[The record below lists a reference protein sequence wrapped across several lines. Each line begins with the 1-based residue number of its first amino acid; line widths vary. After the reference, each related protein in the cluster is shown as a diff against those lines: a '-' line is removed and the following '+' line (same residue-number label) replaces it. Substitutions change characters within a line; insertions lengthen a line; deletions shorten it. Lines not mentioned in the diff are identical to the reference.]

1 MNEQESRKEVSK
13 AEQQELQRPST
24 ASAVSPFEEM
34 DRWFEHF
41 FPHGWLRPLRG
52 EWPSWGGLASPFEG
66 RIPKV
71 DVVDRDDDVLVRA
84 ALPGIDK
91 KDLDISMTDSSVT
104 IRARTHHE
112 EKDQKGEYYRHE
124 ISSGSFSRTITLP
137 SEVDSAKAHSNFKD
151 GVLELTAPKV
161 ARSQRRQIDVS

>member
-1 MNEQESRKEVSK
+1 MNEQASRKEVSK
-13 AEQQELQRPST
+13 TEQQELQRPGRS
-24 ASAVSPFEEM
+24 SAASPFEEM

-41 FPHGWLRPLRG
+41 FPHSWLRPLRE
-52 EWPSWGGLASPFEG
+52 EWPSWGGLASPFGG

-71 DVVDRDDDVLVRA
+71 DVVDRDDDILVRA
-84 ALPGIDK
+84 ALPGVDK
-91 KDLDISMTDSSVT
+91 KDLDISMTDNSVT

-112 EKDQKGEYYRHE
+112 EKDQKGEYYRQE

-137 SEVDSAKAHSNFKD
+137 SEVDSARAHSNFKD

-161 ARSQRRQIDVS
+161 ARSQRRKIEVS